1 MENKRFLFLRGEIG
15 SGKTTLLKKHL
26 SPKIHRAGG
35 FVTRLVIVDGKMQG
49 IEVLPARE
57 YLSESPEE
65 KTLILSFKDGKP
77 CFNPE
82 LLHEHLG
89 NGDTAPFYFFDEI
102 GGIELL
108 DPRFIEGFKSIMEKG
123 RPLIAVLKSFSK
135 SFLLSKK
142 LGLES
147 EYKKAYAELE
157 DMIRSFPKAVIVEH
171 QGIGDVISE
180 KTLCEFIKENL
191 DAQFV

>member
-1 MENKRFLFLRGEIG
+1 
-15 SGKTTLLKKHL
+15 
-26 SPKIHRAGG
+26 
-35 FVTRLVIVDGKMQG
+35 
-49 IEVLPARE
+49 
-57 YLSESPEE
+57 
-65 KTLILSFKDGKP
+65 
-77 CFNPE
+77 
-82 LLHEHLG
+82 
-89 NGDTAPFYFFDEI
+89 
-102 GGIELL
+102 
-108 DPRFIEGFKSIMEKG
+108 MEKG
-123 RPLIAVLKSFSK
+123 RPHSVLKSFSK

-142 LGLES
+142 LDLES